1 MGEGFSSEQ
10 KEHDEFSL
18 KYQQKYNRVGN
29 ALVASNN
36 EKALGQE
43 TGGLFGSVQDTMGSD
58 GKIKQYVDN
67 PYPLEGG
74 RSGMF
79 AIIDKCEAR
88 NTVDCSAF
96 DDPKFTQDC
105 GMCLEIGSNSQGK
118 PQAGG
123 LVLTEKDRKY
133 AQSQKQGN
141 FLPAYSPTVG
151 MCPKGKMV
159 ATKAECLKLKAELD
173 CQKSGAFNK
182 PPGCAQCYNDG
193 IYHVVD
199 SNPEYG
205 LIEGSGTIMVIGSG
219 TLSWTET
226 LQSSNSGSYD
236 LSTTP
241 KPIPILGG
249 ENSAIIL
256 TLAAPIVAK
265 PYSDSKIYQVNDHV
279 IFNNGIF
286 TMQEG
291 AGAPGYNPS
300 RPGDKLWKLD
310 KSYANYRVPEAAY
323 VAGYL
328 KPSNGT
334 SGAMDLYRLILT
346 DSVTGRKPRTS
357 GQSKV
362 DENDVTNMV
371 PGFGQKTMGLS
382 ARSPFTYID
391 ELSEEASLCPNSP
404 FITKSESASLLG
416 SDPCYEKGSGPGKY
430 NAECLQ
436 KIFQN
441 NGCGLN
447 PMTISKSGY
456 PSTQAK
462 ANLLQFNNNGRPL
475 ELNKI
480 ADIIY
485 SNAVMT
491 STGVDSN
498 GNQLTLEELS
508 MASLFCTGV
517 AINSPCQA
525 PDPNG
530 KLSTECIVYLW
541 DNQGANKIP
550 GATYNFSSLAKSL
563 FPTGTTDRFCTRSG
577 TLAPKDLNNKENPRA
592 LAYWKGLGTEVAVK
606 AAMSQ
611 LHLDA
616 NSKMIKEDDRLGL
629 IKQCYGITIGKPQA
643 YSATY
648 VPDVPDEGFANLKP
662 TLTKVTSAPS
672 LTVEKWRK
680 FACSSDGSFIIGI
693 YWNGISI
700 SRDKG
705 KSWST
710 GSGPST
716 HEPYKPDSLYF
727 NVACSADG
735 SKVIIGTTN
744 GGPLWLS
751 TNSCA
756 SWTKVPDIGGS
767 VYVACSS
774 DGSTMYAVCEG
785 WYSFVSRNSGASWT
799 RMNMLF
805 HGAGWRNI
813 ACSSTG
819 QYAIVVEYNGKVC
832 VTSNFGQSWTL
843 QTSSVINTN
852 TWCGATCSLDGSQ
865 MIIYNQHGQLYK
877 TVNSGSSWT
886 KIDIR
891 PPSGFNGGMDL
902 SSSGDGRVIAVTH
915 WPGGLSVS
923 SDGGKKWSFPIPST
937 PIHGYTTVSSD
948 GSLIIVGDFYGK
960 AEMYS
965 YIPPEAT
972 APRSGAGWSL

>member
-1 MGEGFSSEQ
+1 
-10 KEHDEFSL
+10 
-18 KYQQKYNRVGN
+18 
-29 ALVASNN
+29 
-36 EKALGQE
+36 
-43 TGGLFGSVQDTMGSD
+43 
-58 GKIKQYVDN
+58 
-67 PYPLEGG
+67 
-74 RSGMF
+74 MF

-105 GMCLEIGSNSQGK
+105 GMCLEIGSNSQGA
-118 PQAGG
+118 PQTGG
-123 LVLTEKDRKY
+123 LVLTSKDKTY

-141 FLPAYSPTVG
+141 FLPPYSPTVG

-173 CQKSGAFNK
+173 CQKSSAFDK

-193 IYHVVD
+193 AYHVID
-199 SNPEYG
+199 GSLESG
-205 LIEGSGTIMVIGSG
+205 LIQGYGVLMVVGSG
-219 TLSWTET
+219 TLSWSESG
-226 LQSSNSGSYD
+226 QSNTGSIE
-236 LSTTP
+236 LSTIA

-249 ENSAIIL
+249 ENNPLTL
-256 TLAAPIVAK
+256 TLAAPIVAT
-265 PYSDSKIYQVNDHV
+265 PYSDSKTYEVNDHI

-323 VAGYL
+323 LAGYL

-334 SGAMDLYRLILT
+334 SGPMDLYRLILT
-346 DSVTGRKPRTS
+346 DSVTGRKPRIS

-362 DENDVTNMV
+362 DEIDVTNMV

-447 PMTISKSGY
+447 PTTINKSGY

-508 MASLFCTGV
+508 MASLFCNGV

-525 PDPNG
+525 LDANG
-530 KLSTECIVYLW
+530 KLSTDCIVYLW

-592 LAYWKGLGTEVAVK
+592 LAYWKGLGSEAAVK

-616 NSKMIKEDDRLGL
+616 NSKLIKEDDRLGL
-629 IKQCYGITIGKPQA
+629 IKQCYGITIGKPQD

-648 VPDVPDEGFANLKP
+648 VPDVPEEGFANVKP

-672 LTVEKWRK
+672 NTEKWRK
-680 FACSSDGSFIIGI
+680 FACSSDGTFIIGV

-705 KSWST
+705 KSWSNE
-710 GSGPST
+710 SGPAKQQ
-716 HEPYKPDSLYF
+716 PGVMDSLYW

-735 SKVIIGTTN
+735 SKVIIGTSN
-744 GGPLWLS
+744 GGPLWVS

-756 SWTKVPDIGGS
+756 SWTKVPGLAGWG
-767 VYVACSS
+767 YVACSS
-774 DGSTMYAVCEG
+774 DGSTMYAAFEG
-785 WYSFVSRNSGASWT
+785 SNVFVSRNSGASWT
-799 RMNMLF
+799 KLNLPF
-805 HGAGWRNI
+805 QGLAWRNI
-813 ACSSTG
+813 ACSSDG

-832 VTSNFGQSWTL
+832 VTTNFGQSWAT
-843 QTSSVINTN
+843 QTSSVLNTN
-852 TWCGATCSLDGSQ
+852 AWCGATCSLDGSQ
-865 MIIYNQHGQLYK
+865 MILYNQYGQLYK

-886 KIDIR
+886 KINIR

-902 SSSGDGRVIAVTH
+902 SSSGDGRVMAVTY
-915 WPGGLSVS
+915 WPGGLGVS
-923 SDGGKKWSFPIPST
+923 SNGGTKWTFLTPSP

-960 AEMYS
+960 GEMYS
-965 YIPPEAT
+965 YIPPEAA
-972 APRSGAGWSL
+972 APRSGVGWSL